1 MAATATDEDL
11 DITALPDIADWPYDY
26 KVLPLNQLFVDES
39 YQRPPTNFSKK
50 IVKKFNPALLNCL
63 CVSQRSKTRFAIMDG
78 QTRWISLGELGKKEA
93 PCLVFHG
100 LKPHEEAILFALF
113 QTERRGVTSASL
125 FKSKVA
131 GKDPVSVAINDVITG
146 LGWEIP
152 ETKTSAPN
160 TLNAPAALVFVYHEC
175 KTGEA
180 ARQIHNPQLLA
191 QVLETI
197 ESAWPKRPPT
207 AKGAEMIRGLGFFLN
222 RQQNSDKPKDRDVD
236 LERLA
241 LKLGRM
247 QPSEL
252 FDRAR
257 KLREG
262 EGVTTSS
269 PKYLADAILK
279 VYQR

>member
-1 MAATATDEDL
+1 MATMPAE
-11 DITALPDIADWPYDY
+11 PMSEIADWPYSFQ
-26 KVLPLNQLFVDES
+26 VLALRQLFVDET
-39 YQRPPTNFSKK
+39 YQRPPTSFVKR
-50 IVKKFNPALLNCL
+50 IVRDFNPALVNCL
-63 CVSQRSKTRFAIMDG
+63 CVSERSKTRYAIIDG
-78 QTRWISLGELGKKEA
+78 QTRWLGMAELGKKEA

-100 LKPHEEAILFALF
+100 LSPAEEAMLFGLF

-131 GKDPVSVAINDVITG
+131 AGDPVAVAIDEVITN

-152 ETKTSAPN
+152 EQKSSAPN
-160 TLNAPAALVFVYHEC
+160 TLQAPAALMYVYHGC
-175 KTGEA
+175 ATGKA
-180 ARQIHNPQLLA
+180 AKGQHNPQLLA
-191 QVLETI
+191 QVLEVI
-197 ESAWPKRPPT
+197 EQAWPKRPAT
-207 AKGAEMIRGLGFFLN
+207 AKGAEMIRGLGFFLR
-222 RQQNSDKPKDRDVD
+222 RQQQSDKPREID

-241 LKLGRM
+241 LRLGRQ

-262 EGVTTSS
+262 EGATTSS
-269 PKYLADAILK
+269 PRYLADVVLR

>member
-1 MAATATDEDL
+1 MAATATTDDL
-11 DITALPDIADWPYDY
+11 DITALPDVADWPYTFR
-26 KVLPLNQLFVDES
+26 VLPLKQLFVDES

-50 IVKKFNPALLNCL
+50 IVKRFNPALVGTL
-63 CVSQRSKTRFAIMDG
+63 CVSERSKTRFAIMDG
-78 QTRWISLGELGKKEA
+78 QTRWISMGELGKPEA

-100 LKPHEEAILFALF
+100 LKPADEALLFGLF

-131 GKDPVSVAINDVITG
+131 AKDPVAVAIDEVVTN
-146 LGWEIP
+146 LGWVIP
-152 ETKTSAPN
+152 ETKTTAPN
-160 TLNAPAALVFVYHEC
+160 ALQAPGALVFVYHEC

-180 ARQIHNPQLLA
+180 ARKIHNPQLLA

-197 ESAWPKRPPT
+197 ETAWPKRPPT

-222 RQQNSDKPKDRDVD
+222 RQQKSAKPKDRDVD

-279 VYQR
+279 VYQK